1 MENVDIEKIYND
13 NFIIVYKFL
22 VCLTHNKEIAEDL
35 TQETFYKAIM
45 NIDKFK
51 GNCKMSVWLCEI
63 AKNLWLNE
71 LKKRKKITF
80 TDVDTIEIYHQYSI
94 DEEVENKKEIEK
106 LNKKISMLDKEVQKV
121 VYLKLY
127 GGMTFKEI
135 GSILGKSEVWARV
148 NFYRAKQKLKEVG
161 DDDKLL

>member
-1 MENVDIEKIYND
+1 MENVDIEKIYNE

-22 VCLTHNKEIAEDL
+22 ICLTHNKEISEDL

-51 GNCKMSVWLCEI
+51 GNCKMSIWLCEI

-71 LKKRKKITF
+71 LKKRKKIIF
-80 TDVDTIEIYHQYSI
+80 SDIDTIEIYNQYSI
-94 DEEVENKKEIEK
+94 DEEVENKKEIEN
-106 LNKKISMLDKEVQKV
+106 LNKKISILNKEVQKV

-127 GGMTFKEI
+127 GDMTFKEI
-135 GSILGKSEVWARV
+135 GNILGKSEVWARV
-148 NFYRAKQKLKEVG
+148 NFYRAKQKIKEVG
-161 DDDKLL
+161 EDV

>member
-1 MENVDIEKIYND
+1 MENVDIGKIYNE

-22 VCLTHNKEIAEDL
+22 ICLTHNKEIAEDL
-35 TQETFYKAIM
+35 TQETFCKAIE

-63 AKNLWLNE
+63 AKNLWFNE
-71 LKKRKKITF
+71 LKKRKKIIF
-80 TDVDTIEIYHQYSI
+80 TDLDTIEIYNQYSI

-127 GGMTFKEI
+127 GNMTFKEI
-135 GSILGKSEVWARV
+135 GNALGKSEVWARV
-148 NFYRAKQKLKEVG
+148 NFYRAKQKIKEVG
-161 DDDKLL
+161 DNV

>member
-1 MENVDIEKIYND
+1 MENIDIGKIYNE

-22 VCLTHNKEIAEDL
+22 ICLTHNKEIAEDL
-35 TQETFYKAIM
+35 TQETFCKAIE
-45 NIDKFK
+45 NIDKFR

-63 AKNLWLNE
+63 AKNLWFNE
-71 LKKRKKITF
+71 LKKRKKIIF
-80 TDVDTIEIYHQYSI
+80 TDLDTIEIYNQYSI

-127 GGMTFKEI
+127 GNMTFKEI
-135 GSILGKSEVWARV
+135 GTILGKSEVWARV
-148 NFYRAKQKLKEVG
+148 NFYRAKQKIKEVG
-161 DDDKLL
+161 DNV

>member
-1 MENVDIEKIYND
+1 MENVDIEKIYNE

-22 VCLTHNKEIAEDL
+22 ICLTHDKEISEDL

-71 LKKRKKITF
+71 LKRRKKITF
-80 TDVDTIEIYHQYSI
+80 TDVDTIEIYNQYSI
-94 DEEVENKKEIEK
+94 DEEVENKKELEN

-121 VYLKLY
+121 VYLKIY

-135 GSILGKSEVWARV
+135 GNLLGKSEVWARV
-148 NFYRAKQKLKEVG
+148 NFYRAKQKIKEVE
-161 DDDKLL
+161 DDV

>member
-1 MENVDIEKIYND
+1 MENVDIEKIYNE

-22 VCLTHNKEIAEDL
+22 ICLTHNKEISEDL

-71 LKKRKKITF
+71 LKKRKKIIF
-80 TDVDTIEIYHQYSI
+80 TDIDTIEIYNQYSI
-94 DEEVENKKEIEK
+94 DEEVENKKEIEN
-106 LNKKISMLDKEVQKV
+106 LNKKISILDKEVQEV

-127 GGMTFKEI
+127 GDMTFKEI
-135 GSILGKSEVWARV
+135 GNILGKSEVWARV
-148 NFYRAKQKLKEVG
+148 NFYRAKQKIKEVG
-161 DDDKLL
+161 EDV

>member
-1 MENVDIEKIYND
+1 MENVDIEKIYNE

-22 VCLTHNKEIAEDL
+22 ICLTHNKEISEDL

-80 TDVDTIEIYHQYSI
+80 TDVDTIEIYNQYSI
-94 DEEVENKKEIEK
+94 DEEVENKKEIEN
-106 LNKKISMLDKEVQKV
+106 LNKKISILDKEVQEV

-127 GGMTFKEI
+127 GDMTFKEI
-135 GSILGKSEVWARV
+135 GNILGKSEVWARV
-148 NFYRAKQKLKEVG
+148 NFYRAKQKIKEVG
-161 DDDKLL
+161 EDV

>member
-1 MENVDIEKIYND
+1 MENVDIGKIYNE

-22 VCLTHNKEIAEDL
+22 ICLTHNKEISEDL
-35 TQETFYKAIM
+35 TQETFCKAIE
-45 NIDKFK
+45 NVDKFK

-71 LKKRKKITF
+71 LKKRKKIIF
-80 TDVDTIEIYHQYSI
+80 TDLDTIEIYNQYSI

-127 GGMTFKEI
+127 GNMTFKEI
-135 GSILGKSEVWARV
+135 ASILGKSEVWARV
-148 NFYRAKQKLKEVG
+148 NFYRAKQKIKEVG
-161 DDDKLL
+161 DNV

>member
-1 MENVDIEKIYND
+1 MKNVDIGKIYNE

-22 VCLTHNKEIAEDL
+22 ICLTHNKEISEDL
-35 TQETFYKAIM
+35 TQETFCKAIE
-45 NIDKFK
+45 NVDKFK

-71 LKKRKKITF
+71 LKKRKKIIF
-80 TDVDTIEIYHQYSI
+80 TDLDTIEIYNQYSI

-127 GGMTFKEI
+127 GNMTFKEI
-135 GSILGKSEVWARV
+135 ASILGKSEVWARV
-148 NFYRAKQKLKEVG
+148 NFYRAKQKIKEVG
-161 DDDKLL
+161 DNV